1 VNQSDEYDW
10 DMLASEIEECPTSY
24 VESEYQLCLKEAV
37 DHFEDWVIYKR
48 DLPSAKLVKRKK
60 LAEIVRTYQE
70 DRDAKI
76 IPILSGY
83 QTMKLDKGKVVE
95 PYKENCENH
104 EDEMERE
111 WAKANGII
119 DDFDNESFEDI
130 RDDIDTL

>member
-1 VNQSDEYDW
+1 
-10 DMLASEIEECPTSY
+10 MLASEIEECPTSY

-48 DLPSAKLVKRKK
+48 DLPSAKLVKRKE

-70 DRDAKI
+70 DRDAEI
-76 IPILSGY
+76 IPEPSGY
-83 QTMKLDKGKVVE
+83 QTMKLDKGKAVE
-95 PYKENCENH
+95 PYKKNCENH

-111 WAKANGII
+111 WAKANGIV
-119 DDFDNESFEDI
+119 DDFDDESFEDI